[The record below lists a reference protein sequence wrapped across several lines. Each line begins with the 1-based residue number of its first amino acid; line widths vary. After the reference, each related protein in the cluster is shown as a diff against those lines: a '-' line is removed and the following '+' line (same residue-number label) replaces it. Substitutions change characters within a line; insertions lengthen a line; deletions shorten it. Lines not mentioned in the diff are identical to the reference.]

1 MAPDQRRCGTKRPAE
16 NDLSED
22 QPLAKRLGRLHLG
35 PRPRKNPPLALLVA
49 NWHLDSTD
57 SNARLPSSPSEGTP
71 SGGSDSQMLLDD
83 TKYTIYVHDLER
95 EIAEIESQESC
106 ASFLPN
112 IADKLAPIPQ
122 SILSPPRPQGN
133 ELVLYREPSSLTV
146 PEEQDSVRRAVME
159 SRARSRK
166 SWNDNRDSRSSPS
179 RSLPR
184 EDAARDMGT
193 NEHEIHDDD
202 AMDVDE
208 EL

>member
-1 MAPDQRRCGTKRPAE
+1 MAPDQRRYGTKRPAE

-35 PRPRKNPPLALLVA
+35 P
-49 NWHLDSTD
+49 HSTD
-57 SNARLPSSPSEGTP
+57 SNARPPSSPSEGAP
-71 SGGSDSQMLLDD
+71 SGDPASQMLLDD
-83 TKYTIYVHDLER
+83 TKYTIYVHDLDR
-95 EIAEIESQESC
+95 EIADIESQESC
-106 ASFLPN
+106 VSFLPH
-112 IADKLAPIPQ
+112 IAEKLAPIPQ

-146 PEEQDSVRRAVME
+146 SEEQDSVRRAVME

-166 SWNDNRDSRSSPS
+166 SWNENRDSRSSPS
-179 RSLPR
+179 RSLSR

-193 NEHEIHDDD
+193 NEHERHDDD
-202 AMDVDE
+202 AMDIDE